1 MEYAPARLRVGA
13 GALYPHFRNKRVL
26 YPGRVLLKEA
36 KQNVHLFNV
45 LPLQFLIPL
54 ISLRKDYYISYDV
67 TILIHLEVVASP
79 MKTTSNLE

>member
-45 LPLQFLIPL
+45 LPLPL